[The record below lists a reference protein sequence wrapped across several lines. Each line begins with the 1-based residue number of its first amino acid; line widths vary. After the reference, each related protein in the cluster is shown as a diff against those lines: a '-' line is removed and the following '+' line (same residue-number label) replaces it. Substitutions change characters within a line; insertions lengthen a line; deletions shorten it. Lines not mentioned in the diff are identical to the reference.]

1 MKKYLAALLLTALL
15 VLTGCGA
22 RSIEK
27 LTLPETFSMT
37 LPDDA
42 AYLITGSDMLSSI
55 GDINVFDKDGTQVH
69 HSAAKIMSLSW
80 IARTSDDAVCLA
92 GDRGNSNLYIHDGK
106 VENFYLLDNPQ
117 YTGSLAA
124 SMDEQRMYAA
134 MNGNTSEE
142 TGYECLLVARDRKT
156 GDTAYQTIV
165 PLFVNGML
173 DHEGKLYIVGDNLG
187 PEHREAVIVIVD
199 KQTGQIE
206 YTGIHEEYG
215 NFRHITV
222 LNGEIFVV
230 VSDKDYTVEELMK
243 FKDGEFHH
251 LTKHYKDE
259 RINQITAD
267 DKYLYVHSGI
277 TIVQVTSE
285 GDVVSRMSHTNSE
298 AYFLSMEVEDDLV
311 YLYTIEKTEDTTRTV
326 RMGVYERSGLELK
339 KQMLFEVPYNDII
352 RVVRLPQW

>member
-80 IARTSDDAVCLA
+80 IARTSDDAVYLA
-92 GDRGNSNLYIHDGK
+92 
-106 VENFYLLDNPQ
+106 
-117 YTGSLAA
+117 
-124 SMDEQRMYAA
+124 
-134 MNGNTSEE
+134 
-142 TGYECLLVARDRKT
+142 
-156 GDTAYQTIV
+156 
-165 PLFVNGML
+165 
-173 DHEGKLYIVGDNLG
+173 GDNLG

-285 GDVVSRMSHTNSE
+285 GDAVSRMSHTNSE

-352 RVVRLPQW
+352 RVVRLPQR